1 MPVSLNDSGRRGI
14 VCAFPSIPRR
24 ESAQSKVFAFETPVE
39 SLIKIMENAEIARR
53 LEQVTG
59 LLEAQRANPS
69 GSRRTTALQW
79 VLGILISIWPISGA
93 SRARG
98 RRSWR
103 PNADGAANFGDDGG
117 MLHQLRGENGFF
129 ALLESV
135 LGIGCVLAERLH
147 GEFGIDSLEVG
158 ANDRRL
164 GDPMGIQETHRRH
177 FKC

>member
-1 MPVSLNDSGRRGI
+1 MSVSLYDSGRRGI

-69 GSRRTTALQW
+69 GSRRTTAPQW

-93 SRARG
+93 SRAQG

-103 PNADGAANFGDDGG
+103 PNVD
-117 MLHQLRGENGFF
+117 F

-135 LGIGCVLAERLH
+135 PGIGCVPAERLH

-164 GDPMGIQETHRRH
+164 GDPWESKKLIGVTSSAVRGSGITMHQPHRFLKFRIA
-177 FKC
+177 

>member
-1 MPVSLNDSGRRGI
+1 MRFSFDPSSGIG
-14 VCAFPSIPRR
+14 PD
-24 ESAQSKVFAFETPVE
+24 KVFAFETPVE
-39 SLIKIMENAEIARR
+39 SLIKIMENAEIAHR

-79 VLGILISIWPISGA
+79 ALDILISSWPISGA
-93 SRARG
+93 SRVRG

-103 PNADGAANFGDDGG
+103 PNADAAANFGDDRG
-117 MLHQLRGENGFF
+117 MLDQLRCENGFF

-135 LGIGCVLAERLH
+135 PGIGCVVAERLH

-164 GDPMGIQETHRRH
+164 GELMGIQETHRRH
-177 FKC
+177 GYFGQPAGASARR